1 MTDRIDDD
9 ALIALAQ
16 HRYDQAERADAS
28 PEDCR
33 QLRDIFPAV
42 LQRLR
47 EKVEVTRD
55 LVMIEEI
62 DLQDPA
68 TIARLIANKP
78 THQDGHTQSGAPS
91 SAEC

>member
-1 MTDRIDDD
+1 MTDPMSDD

-16 HRYDQAERADAS
+16 HRFDQAERGGAGPD
-28 PEDCR
+28 DCR

-47 EKVEVTRD
+47 EKVEITRD

-62 DLQDPA
+62 DLNDRA
-68 TIARLIANKP
+68 AVARLLADNQRRDDEQLQLSLL
-78 THQDGHTQSGAPS
+78 HL
-91 SAEC
+91 

>member
-1 MTDRIDDD
+1 MTDPMSDD

-16 HRYDQAERADAS
+16 RRFDQAECEGAGPD
-28 PEDCR
+28 DCR

-47 EKVEVTRD
+47 EKVEITRD

-62 DLQDPA
+62 DLSDRA
-68 TIARLIANKP
+68 AMARL
-78 THQDGHTQSGAPS
+78 
-91 SAEC
+91 SADNQQQRDDDQLQLSLQHL

>member
-1 MTDRIDDD
+1 MTPAPMSDD

-16 HRYDQAERADAS
+16 HRFDQAEREGAGPD
-28 PEDCR
+28 DCR

-47 EKVEVTRD
+47 EKVEITRD

-62 DLQDPA
+62 DLIDRA
-68 TIARLIANKP
+68 AVARLLADNRQRDDEQLQLSLQ
-78 THQDGHTQSGAPS
+78 HL
-91 SAEC
+91 